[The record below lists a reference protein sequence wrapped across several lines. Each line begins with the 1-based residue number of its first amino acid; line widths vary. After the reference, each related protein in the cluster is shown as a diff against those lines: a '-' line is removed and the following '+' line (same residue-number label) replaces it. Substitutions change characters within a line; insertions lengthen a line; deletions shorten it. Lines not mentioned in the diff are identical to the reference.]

1 MQHTQYAPQQ
11 QNHVQGT
18 TYQPQQQQQQQQ
30 PQPQQQQPQQQQY
43 VSAPVAPGS
52 ISQQQPT
59 QQVAQQP
66 IVAPV
71 APQQQ
76 QQQTTTIYP
85 HQGLNG
91 GWQSDQDYN
100 ERRKMIAKIVHLLKQ
115 RKPNAPQDWL
125 KKLPQMAKRLEES
138 LYRSAKSFDE
148 YNDASTLKQRLQQ
161 LAHNIGMKTKRI
173 QQAQMQARAQQQQQQ
188 QPQQQMG
195 QQGVQYRTVPQ
206 QQQQQ
211 QQTGLSQQQPIAP
224 LQQQQQQVPVQQL
237 QQAPIVQRQQH
248 QPMQQP
254 PPVQQPQGNNSRI
267 VNVAEINPIMS
278 QPSVKPIHA
287 SVQPAPIQYQPQP
300 QASLVAQ
307 APCEI
312 QAPSLPQNGRTTT
325 EGGGA
330 AAGNRQ
336 VSDRQ
341 QVLRH
346 QQQRLL
352 LLRHAAKCQHDDG
365 RCPVTPHCAG
375 MKRLWKHIA
384 ECKDQKCLVPHCVS
398 SRYVLSHYH
407 RCKDVRC
414 PVCGPVREAIHRS
427 HEKQKQMQVLKGH
440 HENAVKKN
448 LINKNTNDIVKPAQP
463 NPIVSSQQ
471 QQQQPGNQISNHP
484 MQPVQNVSSASVPT
498 RNTTAA

>member
-173 QQAQMQARAQQQQQQ
+173 QQAQMQARA
-188 QPQQQMG
+188 
-195 QQGVQYRTVPQ
+195 
-206 QQQQQ
+206 
-211 QQTGLSQQQPIAP
+211 QQQPIAP

-407 RCKDVRC
+407 RCKDTRC

-427 HEKQKQMQVLKGH
+427 HEKQKQMQALKQRH
-440 HENAVKKN
+440 QQAV
-448 LINKNTNDIVKPAQP
+448 
-463 NPIVSSQQ
+463 QQ
-471 QQQQPGNQISNHP
+471 NQNEEK
-484 MQPVQNVSSASVPT
+484 VSAST
-498 RNTTAA
+498 SS